1 MLGLLGD
8 NGAGKSTLLKILT
21 GFHRPSSGKIYFQGK
36 EIELKSVS
44 HARSL
49 GIEPVYQDLAL
60 INELNVYRNM
70 FLQREIMYN
79 RFLGILDD
87 RAMRE
92 RAIEQLNG
100 MGVNIPNVDVEIS
113 KLSGGQRQAI
123 AVARSVFA
131 NAKVLLLDEPTA
143 AMGVKESAMILDLIR
158 RLKEKGEVSIIL
170 VAHNYAHIFDVCD
183 RVNLLQNGEITFD
196 RTTRETSVEELMNLV
211 LHEIRSARETV
222 GRLEFSPSQHRLVS
236 LVRRDRQTVT
246 PYQKNRVNERA
257 GSAMC
262 LRMGS
267 ILNCTRRGSN
277 PQPTAPEAVALSN

>member
-1 MLGLLGD
+1 MNEEVLRTEHVSKSFGRVAALKDASIHLSQGEVLGLLGD

-21 GFHRPSSGKIYFQGK
+21 GFHRPSGGKIYFQGA

-60 INELNVYRNM
+60 ISELNVYRNM
-70 FLQREIMYN
+70 FLQREIMSN

-87 RAMRE
+87 RTMRE
-92 RAIEQLNG
+92 RAIEQLDG

-158 RLKEKGEVSIIL
+158 RLKENGDVSVIL
-170 VAHNYAHIFDVCD
+170 VAHNYAHVFDVCD
-183 RVNLLQNGEITFD
+183 RVSLLQNGAITFNKP
-196 RTTRETSVEELMNLV
+196 TRDTSVEELMHLV
-211 LHEIRSARETV
+211 LHEIRTAREPVT
-222 GRLEFSPSQHRLVS
+222 RPS
-236 LVRRDRQTVT
+236 
-246 PYQKNRVNERA
+246 
-257 GSAMC
+257 
-262 LRMGS
+262 
-267 ILNCTRRGSN
+267 
-277 PQPTAPEAVALSN
+277 

>member
-1 MLGLLGD
+1 MSEEVLRTEHISKSFGRVTALRDASIRLAKGEVLGLLGD

-21 GFHRPSSGKIYFQGK
+21 GFHRPSSGKIYFQG
-36 EIELKSVS
+36 EEVELKSVS

-70 FLQREIMYN
+70 FLQREIMSN

-87 RAMRE
+87 RTMRE
-92 RAIEQLNG
+92 RAIEQLND
-100 MGVNIPNVDVEIS
+100 MGVNIPKVDVEIS

-158 RLKEKGEVSIIL
+158 RLKEKGEVSVIL
-170 VAHNYAHIFDVCD
+170 VAHNYAHVFDVCD
-183 RVNLLQNGEITFD
+183 RVSLLQNGEITFD
-196 RTTRETSVEELMNLV
+196 RQTRETSVEELMNLV
-211 LHEIRSARETV
+211 LHEIRSARETIE
-222 GRLEFSPSQHRLVS
+222 RL
-236 LVRRDRQTVT
+236 
-246 PYQKNRVNERA
+246 
-257 GSAMC
+257 
-262 LRMGS
+262 
-267 ILNCTRRGSN
+267 
-277 PQPTAPEAVALSN
+277 

>member
-1 MLGLLGD
+1 M
-8 NGAGKSTLLKILT
+8 KILT
-21 GFHRPSSGKIYFQGK
+21 GFHRPSSGKIFFQGK

-60 INELNVYRNM
+60 ISEFNVYRNM

-131 NAKVLLLDEPTA
+131 DAKVLLLDEPTA
-143 AMGVKESAMILDLIR
+143 AMGVKESAMILD
-158 RLKEKGEVSIIL
+158 
-170 VAHNYAHIFDVCD
+170 
-183 RVNLLQNGEITFD
+183 
-196 RTTRETSVEELMNLV
+196 
-211 LHEIRSARETV
+211 
-222 GRLEFSPSQHRLVS
+222 
-236 LVRRDRQTVT
+236 
-246 PYQKNRVNERA
+246 
-257 GSAMC
+257 
-262 LRMGS
+262 
-267 ILNCTRRGSN
+267 
-277 PQPTAPEAVALSN
+277 

>member
-1 MLGLLGD
+1 MNEEVLRTEHISKSFGQVAALKDASIHLSKGEVLGLLGD

-21 GFHRPSSGKIYFQGK
+21 GFHRPTGGKIFFQGK

-70 FLQREIMYN
+70 FLQRELMSN
-79 RFLGILDD
+79 RLLGILDD
-87 RAMRE
+87 RTMRE
-92 RAIEQLNG
+92 RAIEQLKG
-100 MGVNIPNVDVEIS
+100 MGVNIPKVDVEIS
-113 KLSGGQRQAI
+113 ELSGGQRQAI

-183 RVNLLQNGEITFD
+183 RVSLLQNGQITFD
-196 RTTRETSVEELMNLV
+196 RATGETSVEELMNLV

-222 GRLEFSPSQHRLVS
+222 AGPS
-236 LVRRDRQTVT
+236 
-246 PYQKNRVNERA
+246 
-257 GSAMC
+257 
-262 LRMGS
+262 
-267 ILNCTRRGSN
+267 
-277 PQPTAPEAVALSN
+277 

>member
-1 MLGLLGD
+1 MSEEVLRTEHISKSFGRVTALRDASIRLVRGEVLGLLGD

-21 GFHRPSSGKIYFQGK
+21 GFLQPTSGKIYFQGK

-49 GIEPVYQDLAL
+49 VIEPVYQDLAL

-70 FLQREIMYN
+70 FLQREIMSN
-79 RFLGILDD
+79 RLLGILDD

-100 MGVNIPNVDVEIS
+100 MGVNIPKVDVEIS

-183 RVNLLQNGEITFD
+183 RVSLLQNGEITFD
-196 RTTRETSVEELMNLV
+196 RKTRDTSVEELMNLV
-211 LHEIRSARETV
+211 LHEIRTAREAV
-222 GRLEFSPSQHRLVS
+222 
-236 LVRRDRQTVT
+236 
-246 PYQKNRVNERA
+246 ERA
-257 GSAMC
+257 
-262 LRMGS
+262 
-267 ILNCTRRGSN
+267 
-277 PQPTAPEAVALSN
+277 

>member
-1 MLGLLGD
+1 MNEEVLRTEHISKSFGRVTALRDASIRLAKGEVLGLLGD

-21 GFHRPSSGKIYFQGK
+21 GFHQPSSGKIYFQGE

-79 RFLGILDD
+79 HLLGILDD
-87 RAMRE
+87 RTMRE
-92 RAIEQLNG
+92 RAIEQLDG
-100 MGVNIPNVDVEIS
+100 MGVNIPSVDVEIS

-158 RLKEKGEVSIIL
+158 RLKERGDASVIL

-183 RVNLLQNGEITFD
+183 RVSLLQNGAITFD
-196 RTTRETSVEELMNLV
+196 KPTRDTSVEELMNLV
-211 LHEIRSARETV
+211 LHEIRTAR
-222 GRLEFSPSQHRLVS
+222 
-236 LVRRDRQTVT
+236 
-246 PYQKNRVNERA
+246 
-257 GSAMC
+257 
-262 LRMGS
+262 
-267 ILNCTRRGSN
+267 
-277 PQPTAPEAVALSN
+277 EAVARSA